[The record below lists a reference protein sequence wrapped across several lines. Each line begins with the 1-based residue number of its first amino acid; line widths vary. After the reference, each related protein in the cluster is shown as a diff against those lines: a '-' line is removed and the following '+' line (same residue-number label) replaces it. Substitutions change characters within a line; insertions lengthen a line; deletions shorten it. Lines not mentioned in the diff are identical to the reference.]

1 MYLSR
6 QTLQHLKSIQK
17 QLDQLRPDAPAQA
30 LLVPGSPQQPRAN
43 IIVFTGAFNPP
54 TTAHLALLKQAQQ
67 YIRQRERQSHQS
79 VGRRKSG
86 NSTHST
92 HLYAAFSKV
101 TVNKEKL
108 ERPLLLDRVMLL
120 QQLLRRRLPH
130 AGLLLFNR
138 GLYVE
143 QARALRHS
151 FPAVKRIYFLMGY
164 DKIVQIFDPHY
175 YQDRDAELEAL
186 FREAQMLVA
195 PRGDDDDT
203 ALQRLLEQPENRR
216 FACYVHA
223 IPFNPIYRDISSTS
237 IRAGNSADDSVVPHE
252 VRLFMRKTRAYA
264 PPVQKKDGTEV
275 DYYKERVLH
284 LNKLMDTVQAALS

>member
-6 QTLQHLKSIQK
+6 QALQHLKSIQR
-17 QLDQLRPDAPAQA
+17 QLDQLRPGAPAQA

-43 IIVFTGAFNPP
+43 IIGFTGAFNPP

-67 YIRQRERQSHQS
+67 YARQQDCQNVS
-79 VGRRKSG
+79 RR
-86 NSTHST
+86 NLTHST

-195 PRGDDDDT
+195 PRGNDDDN

-216 FACYVHA
+216 FARHVHA

-237 IRAGNSADDSVVPHE
+237 IRAGNSANDNAIPHE
-252 VRLFMRKTRAYA
+252 VRVFMRETRAYA
-264 PPVQKKDGTEV
+264 PPVQKKNGTEV
-275 DYYKERVLH
+275 DYYKERILH
-284 LNKLMDTVQAALS
+284 LNKLMDTV